1 MTRDGAW
8 RNTEGADDSEPRR
21 SFLIEPVVPFLW
33 PSPRVVHGD
42 GGYFKDPPYLE
53 VLEGVTHVTAVLSC
67 TNPNALSGLAE
78 VVDIFKPQRCSAILV
93 GTPRELEATA
103 PGRDIAYLLPESPA
117 DRHRGL
123 ALLPLRGDER
133 SNTQAIVCRIPDEPY
148 GLLFHGSDLGPVVH
162 AGRADALNIAQRL
175 DPILANSWNIW
186 FRDLW
191 RRATRV
197 FDRAAFLAA
206 AAIARSSE
214 QIHNGAIQAPAPQH
228 DVQLYLPFPL
238 THRDAEDAVS
248 FGAELERAAES
259 AELGLPDVDP
269 LTVRMA
275 RLFDAGSIVTIDRGT
290 RAPPLAVPVP
300 TEWFG
305 EQRND
310 RVGAASRR
318 VEYRIE
324 LVNEHESDWFERIR
338 QTTSQLLR
346 HLGCSISDGQWW
358 VPDRAWPSFERHMWT
373 ASREGQA
380 ALRGLIGDSVVAFV
394 ETQRERIR
402 TDLEKLL
409 RRAGR
414 PNRVPEADLDDLLVD
429 ARRRIE
435 AAFRFDFVARVN
447 RVRATFASSTGSRW
461 ASNWSQAF
469 RLLRE
474 LALVTRQSLA
484 DDRFRRRLPHVGD
497 SGLEPMELLEAMNV
511 LDDRIV
517 SEARASGSPIS
528 TTPELSARIRTE
540 ITLLNAVGNVDVPN
554 RDKADAVLKLIE
566 GDSTALRRIIAR
578 SGCSSMRRRRET

>member
-1 MTRDGAW
+1 MTPDGDW
-8 RNTEGADDSEPRR
+8 RITEGTDDSEPGR
-21 SFLIEPVVPFLW
+21 SFLIEPVAPFLW
-33 PSPRVVHGD
+33 PSPRIAHGD

-53 VLEGVTHVTAVLSC
+53 FLEGVTHVTAVLSC
-67 TNPNALSGLAE
+67 TNPSALTGLAE
-78 VVDIFKPQRCSAILV
+78 IVDIFKPQRCSAVLV

-123 ALLPLRGDER
+123 ALLPLQGDER
-133 SNTQAIVCRIPDEPY
+133 SNTQAIVCRIPAEPY
-148 GLLFHGSDLGPVVH
+148 GLLFHGSDLGPVHH

-197 FDRAAFLAA
+197 FDRPAFLAV

-214 QIHNGAIQAPAPQH
+214 HIHNGAIQAPAPKH
-228 DVQLYLPFPL
+228 VVQLYLPFPL

-248 FGAELERAAES
+248 FGAELERAAVS

-346 HLGCSISDGQWW
+346 HLGCSIADGQRW
-358 VPDRAWPSFERHMWT
+358 VPDRAWPSFERLMRT
-373 ASREGQA
+373 ASREGHK
-380 ALRGLIGDSVVAFV
+380 ALRELIGDSVVAFV

-414 PNRVPEADLDDLLVD
+414 PERVPEADLDELLVD
-429 ARRRIE
+429 ARNRME
-435 AAFRFDFVARVN
+435 AAIRSDFVARVN
-447 RVRATFASSTGSRW
+447 RARVTFASATGSRW

-469 RLLRE
+469 RLLRD
-474 LALVTRQSLA
+474 LALVTRQCLA
-484 DDRFRRRLPHVGD
+484 DERFRWRLPQFGD
-497 SGLEPMELLEAMNV
+497 SRLEPQELLEAMNV

-517 SEARASGSPIS
+517 SEARATGSPVS
-528 TTPELSARIRTE
+528 STPELSARIRAE
-540 ITLLNAVGNVDVPN
+540 IALLNALGDVEVSD
-554 RDKADAVLKLIE
+554 RDKADAVLQLIE
-566 GDSTALRRIIAR
+566 GDSMGLRRLITR
-578 SGCSSMRRRRET
+578 SGKSSMRRRRES